1 MIRTIFLERPPL
13 VPLRRSGLNIGN
25 VRTANPGVRA
35 LYGRINMH
43 LNAPEMWQGAF
54 ELACMLTVDP
64 LREAVTGM
72 ILQAVERGENASFPG
87 SFTDQLYT
95 ARAALS
101 LAEYT
106 ADKDLLKRLAEWCR
120 WIEVNWDQVI
130 ALERVRVQPADFM
143 EFLIRFYLMTGA
155 KAALRL
161 CARLRSGAMDWATA
175 LHSYGTVGRLKD
187 NVLTDD
193 PQVIL
198 DSPDLDETDYQKR
211 LCILNHGE
219 MLADGMR
226 YTAFSGLFSGNGQE
240 LSAGER
246 GWRFI
251 RKSDGAACGG
261 TCGAP
266 FLCGRS
272 SHQPVSAEVLAA
284 WMEAFGAQ
292 LLVSEGTWPLDEM
305 IRIGFNG
312 LRDALRENSLQMVQ
326 YLNQLEI
333 GTDIRENSRE
343 EHVLARCARAVS
355 AFYRWAAGL
364 SAGTLHLHYPLAGKY
379 LIPGKKAVVTM
390 NSHAAEIRVRDTSEL
405 GLAVY
410 AAATE
415 TREMLVC
422 HGKQEITVHSS
433 GEPLSEIREGK
444 LYQTE
449 TKIHDQDRIEWKNR
463 QAVRFERVH
472 HQGLCF
478 WAENQIRVLKTDQEW
493 RYAATG
499 NALCTEEGAVQVE
512 AAPVSSW
519 RVRDHR
525 PVEIPVLPARAGEPL
540 LLQTTPYAGTDG
552 RIAIF
557 PRAAAE

>member
-1 MIRTIFLERPPL
+1 
-13 VPLRRSGLNIGN
+13 
-25 VRTANPGVRA
+25 
-35 LYGRINMH
+35 
-43 LNAPEMWQGAF
+43 
-54 ELACMLTVDP
+54 
-64 LREAVTGM
+64 
-72 ILQAVERGENASFPG
+72 
-87 SFTDQLYT
+87 
-95 ARAALS
+95 
-101 LAEYT
+101 
-106 ADKDLLKRLAEWCR
+106 
-120 WIEVNWDQVI
+120 
-130 ALERVRVQPADFM
+130 
-143 EFLIRFYLMTGA
+143 
-155 KAALRL
+155 
-161 CARLRSGAMDWATA
+161 
-175 LHSYGTVGRLKD
+175 
-187 NVLTDD
+187 
-193 PQVIL
+193 
-198 DSPDLDETDYQKR
+198 
-211 LCILNHGE
+211 
-219 MLADGMR
+219 
-226 YTAFSGLFSGNGQE
+226 
-240 LSAGER
+240 
-246 GWRFI
+246 
-251 RKSDGAACGG
+251 
-261 TCGAP
+261 
-266 FLCGRS
+266 
-272 SHQPVSAEVLAA
+272 
-284 WMEAFGAQ
+284 
-292 LLVSEGTWPLDEM
+292 M

-355 AFYRWAAGL
+355 VFYRWAAGL

-525 PVEIPVLPARAGEPL
+525 PVEIPVLPTRAGEPL